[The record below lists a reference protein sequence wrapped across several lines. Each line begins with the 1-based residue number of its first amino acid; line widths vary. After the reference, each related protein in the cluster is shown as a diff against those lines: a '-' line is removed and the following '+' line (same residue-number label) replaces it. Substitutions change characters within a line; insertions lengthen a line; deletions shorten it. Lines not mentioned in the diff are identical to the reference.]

1 MKKTIAISGSTG
13 FVGSHLSET
22 LKKEGNDIIAIT
34 RKDFKMPANE
44 LAQKLNGVDALIH
57 LAGAPI
63 IKRWTEE
70 YKKEIYHSRID
81 TTDKLVAAMKE
92 MNSKPQVFISTS
104 AIGIYEDD
112 QEHTEQSENL
122 NDGFMGRVCVDWE
135 ASARAAKPLTRVVI
149 FRLGV
154 VLGEGGGAMQPMLPL
169 FKAGLGGKIGSGKQ
183 GFSWVHLD
191 DVIAA
196 YLFALRNNKLEGPF
210 NLTAPEAVD
219 NATFTKTLAKALRR
233 PAIFPVPPFGLR
245 ILYGEGA
252 QALTSGSFV
261 RPERLITNGFSFRY
275 PELKGALEDIV

>member
-1 MKKTIAISGSTG
+1 MKKAIAISGSTG
-13 FVGSHLSET
+13 FVGRRLSKA
-22 LKKEGNDIIAIT
+22 LKDEGNDIIPVT
-34 RKDFKMPANE
+34 RKDFKLPANE
-44 LAQKLNGVDALIH
+44 LAQKLEGADVLIH

-92 MNSKPQVFISTS
+92 MDSKPQVFISTS

-112 QEHTEQSENL
+112 KEHTEHSGEL
-122 NDGFMGRVCVDWE
+122 SDGFMGRVCNDWE
-135 ASARAAKPLTRVVI
+135 ASARAAKPLTRVAI

-154 VLGEGGGAMQPMLPL
+154 VLGKGGGAMQPMLPL

-183 GFSWVHLD
+183 GFSWVHLK
-191 DVIAA
+191 DVISA
-196 YLFALRNNKLEGPF
+196 YQFAVNNDKLEGVF

-219 NATFTKTLAKALRR
+219 NATFTKALARALHR
-233 PAIFPVPPFGLR
+233 PAIFPVPPFGLKL
-245 ILYGEGA
+245 LYGEGA

-261 RPERLITNGFSFRY
+261 RPERLITNGFSFRF
-275 PELKGALEDIV
+275 PELKDALEDIV

>member
-13 FVGSHLSET
+13 FVGSHLSKA
-22 LKKEGNDIIAIT
+22 LLNEGNDIIAIT
-34 RKDFKMPANE
+34 RKDFGLPASE
-44 LAQKLNGVDALIH
+44 LAQKLEGTDALIH

-63 IKRWTEE
+63 IKRWTNEH
-70 YKKEIYHSRID
+70 KKEIYHSRID
-81 TTDKLVAAMKE
+81 TTDKLVAVMKE
-92 MNSKPQVFISTS
+92 MKSKPQAFISTS
-104 AIGIYEDD
+104 AIGIYADNK
-112 QEHTEQSENL
+112 EHTEQSEDL
-122 NDGFMGRVCVDWE
+122 NDGFMGRVCIDWE

-154 VLGEGGGAMQPMLPL
+154 VLGKGGGAMQPMLPL

-196 YLFALRNNKLEGPF
+196 YLFALRNEKLEGPF

-219 NATFTKTLAKALRR
+219 NATFTKTLAKALHR
-233 PAIFPVPPFGLR
+233 PAMFPVPPFGLKL
-245 ILYGEGA
+245 LYGEGA

-261 RPERLITNGFSFRY
+261 RPERLITNGFSFRF
-275 PELKGALEDIV
+275 PKLKEALEDIV

>member
-13 FVGSHLSET
+13 FVGSHLSKA
-22 LKKEGNDIIAIT
+22 LKDEGNDIIPVT
-34 RKDFKMPANE
+34 RKDFKLPANE
-44 LAQKLNGVDALIH
+44 LAQKLKGVDALIH

-70 YKKEIYHSRID
+70 HKKEIYHSRID

-104 AIGIYEDD
+104 AIGIYEDG
-112 QEHTEQSENL
+112 QEHTEQSEDL
-122 NDGFMGRVCVDWE
+122 NDGFMGRVCIDWE
-135 ASARAAKPLTRVVI
+135 ASTRAVKPLTRVVI

-154 VLGEGGGAMQPMLPL
+154 VLGKGGGAMQPMLPL

-183 GFSWVHLD
+183 GFSWVHLE

-196 YLFALRNNKLEGPF
+196 YLFAVNNDKLEGVF

-219 NATFTKTLAKALRR
+219 NATFTKALAKALNR
-233 PAIFPVPPFGLR
+233 PAVFPVPSFGLKL
-245 ILYGEGA
+245 LYGEGA

-261 RPERLITNGFSFRY
+261 RPERLITNGFSFRF